1 MQHQWMKE
9 VLQDMARY
17 AAVHSL
23 GNEYRELSRL
33 AKLFGATEQ
42 FPAIE
47 SGNIVYL
54 AKYKPESAR

>member
-1 MQHQWMKE
+1 
-9 VLQDMARY
+9 MARY